1 MTARY
6 AVVGH
11 PVAHSKSP
19 LIHQAFATQ
28 LGRVL
33 SYETIDAPPGDFAHV
48 VRQFRQTG
56 GAGLNV
62 TVPYKQEAYALAE
75 QVSPRAEQAGAVNT
89 LAWADGPLTGD
100 NTDGIGLLR
109 DLTHNQRLTLAGRRL
124 LVLGAGGAARGIL
137 GPLLEAGPA
146 AVRLVNRTAQR
157 ARDLAAL
164 FRPLGPVAG
173 GGWEDAAGEG
183 AWDLIINATAASLEG
198 QVPPVPAR
206 VVTDRTVCYDL
217 AYADGPT
224 VFLQWAQAAGAARV
238 VDGLGM
244 LVEQA
249 AAAFVL
255 WHGVRPDTAAVIEAL
270 RR

>member
-1 MTARY
+1 MSARY
-6 AVVGH
+6 AVMGH

-19 LIHQAFATQ
+19 MIHQAFAAQ
-28 LGRVL
+28 LGRAL
-33 SYETIDAPPGDFAHV
+33 SYETIDVPPGDFVCA
-48 VRQFRQTG
+48 VRQFRAAG

-89 LAWADGPLTGD
+89 LAWADGPLVGD
-100 NTDGIGLLR
+100 NTDGLGLLR
-109 DLTHNQRLTLAGRRL
+109 DLTHNLGLTLAGKRV

-146 AVRLVNRTAQR
+146 ALQLANRTAQR

-173 GGWEDAAGEG
+173 GGWDSAGAEG
-183 AWDLIINATAASLEG
+183 AWDLILNATAASLEG
-198 QVPPVPAR
+198 VLPPVPAQ
-206 VVTDRTVCYDL
+206 VVTDGTVCYDL

-224 VFLQWAQAAGAARV
+224 VFLQWAQRAGAARA

>member
-146 AVRLVNRTAQR
+146 AVQLVNRTAQR

-255 WHGVRPDTAAVIEAL
+255 WHGVRPDAAAVIEAL